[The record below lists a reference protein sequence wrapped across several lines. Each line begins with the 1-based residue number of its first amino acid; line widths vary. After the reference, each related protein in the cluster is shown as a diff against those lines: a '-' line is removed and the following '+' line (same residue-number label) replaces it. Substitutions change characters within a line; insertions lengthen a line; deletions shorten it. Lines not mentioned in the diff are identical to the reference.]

1 MSSLLQREQKYQ
13 FIKLIQSGINLNE
26 ANFLH
31 RVVHTASMGGIMSD
45 SDFNRLNAILD
56 KLERF
61 AGLLE
66 TREQKKKRV
75 VKKYSRGG
83 NSKGQDRIANFFA
96 EGGFTNNLGKKVDF
110 TRKGILKRKVM
121 KKRAPTRAGSS
132 AGKIGRTRVIGAKK
146 LDRDIDKLAKSLN
159 DMIRSFENIGD
170 KRKGARAKAKAVQ
183 DFIGSIRTQ
192 VRIKGKR

>member
-1 MSSLLQREQKYQ
+1 
-13 FIKLIQSGINLNE
+13 
-26 ANFLH
+26 
-31 RVVHTASMGGIMSD
+31 
-45 SDFNRLNAILD
+45 
-56 KLERF
+56 
-61 AGLLE
+61 
-66 TREQKKKRV
+66 
-75 VKKYSRGG
+75 
-83 NSKGQDRIANFFA
+83 
-96 EGGFTNNLGKKVDF
+96 
-110 TRKGILKRKVM
+110 M